1 MSQVLL
7 ERMSELAAIDEAVA
21 AARSGA
27 ERLVAVE
34 GAAGIG
40 GEPNVGRWVMG

>member
-7 ERMSELAAIDEAVA
+7 ERASELAAIDEAV

-40 GEPNVGRWVMG
+40 GEPNVRRWVMG